1 MEHHR
6 TRKGIIVVKAQVPLA
21 EMKDYVTVLRS
32 MTQGKGTFNME
43 FFDYE
48 EVPKKI
54 MDEIIEKRQ
63 SE

>member
-1 MEHHR
+1 MMVFEQS
-6 TRKGIIVVKAQVPLA
+6 KELIKKAKELD
-21 EMKDYVTVLRS
+21 EFIDK
-32 MTQGKGTFNME
+32 E

>member
-1 MEHHR
+1 
-6 TRKGIIVVKAQVPLA
+6 
-21 EMKDYVTVLRS
+21 MKDYVTVLRS

-54 MDEIIEKRQ
+54 MDEIIASR
-63 SE
+63 S